1 MRGAV
6 DASTVGAAGDP
17 CLEGKGV
24 VLNRDLLD
32 RLLDARRRQQPAAH
46 LRWLDSGRERL
57 IRGDDLGTLGDDDRL
72 APIVRAALRDD
83 RGATID
89 TDEGRLFVQPF
100 NPPLRL
106 IVVGAVHIA
115 QTLVPMARLAGY
127 DVTLVDPRRS
137 FADERRFPEVAISHD
152 WPDEALEALRPNA
165 RTAVVT
171 LTHDPKLDD
180 PALDVALRS
189 DAFYIAAL
197 GSRRT
202 HAARLERLQA
212 LGHDQATLARIHGP
226 AGLALGAVSPAEIAL
241 SVMAEMTSV
250 LRGAD
255 RA

>member
-1 MRGAV
+1 M
-6 DASTVGAAGDP
+6 
-17 CLEGKGV
+17 
-24 VLNRDLLD
+24 NRDLLE
-32 RLLDARRRQQPAAH
+32 RLLEARRRQQPAAH

-57 IRGDDLGTLGDDDRL
+57 VLADELGSLPADDPL
-72 APIVRAALRDD
+72 APIIRKALRDD

-106 IVVGAVHIA
+106 VVVGAVHISQA
-115 QTLVPMARLAGY
+115 LVPMAGLAGY

-137 FADERRFPEVAISHD
+137 FASEQRFPGVAISHD
-152 WPDEALEALRPNA
+152 WPDEALEALALNA

-202 HAARLERLQA
+202 HGARLERLTA
-212 LGHDQATLARIHGP
+212 LGHDEATLARIHGP
-226 AGLALGAVSPAEIAL
+226 AGLALGAVSPAEIAI
-241 SVMAEMTSV
+241 SVLAEMTSV
-250 LRGAD
+250 LHGVD